1 MPNLFAVDGIQFIMY
16 TRDHPPPHIHVFYS
30 GLEYVV
36 LLNTIEFLRNA
47 PSPKLRKKISRVV
60 KKNQADWISKFNT
73 FNQLNYEPRQILSPT
88 DRRDAP

>member
-1 MPNLFAVDGIQFIMY
+1 MPNLLSLDGIQFIMY

-36 LLNTIEFLRNA
+36 FLNTIEFLRNV
-47 PSPKLRKKISRVV
+47 PPPKLRKKISQVV
-60 KKNQADWISKFNT
+60 LKNQADWIAKFNT
-73 FNQLNYEPRQILSPT
+73 FSRLNYEPRQFLPPT